1 MNKKDNTEGSK
12 KVLYIGRKPL
22 GKKRDSMKRKRANW
36 NVVERTGHNNVRKET
51 VLRFSFTRLL
61 YKKSY
66 SQGHNDFFMRTKG
79 AQGR

>member
-1 MNKKDNTEGSK
+1 MYKKDNTEGRK

-22 GKKRDSMKRKRANW
+22 GKDRGNM
-36 NVVERTGHNNVRKET
+36 NVVERTGPNNMRKET
-51 VLRFSFTRLL
+51 VLRYSFTRLL

-66 SQGHNDFFMRTKG
+66 SQGHNDLFMRTKG